1 VSDERELSEKS
12 AEIGAAPIPS
22 TGSPSLPF
30 EGDGDGQGD
39 RLLLVL
45 AKLEKHRT
53 EQVVLRSTNV
63 AADAFR
69 FFMTRDVARAGG
81 VRVA

>member
-12 AEIGAAPIPS
+12 AEIGAVSIPS

-30 EGDGDGQGD
+30 EGDGDRQGD
-39 RLLLVL
+39 QLLLVL
-45 AKLEKHRT
+45 DKLEKHRT
-53 EQVVLRSTNV
+53 KQVVLRSTNV
-63 AADAFR
+63 AADASR
-69 FFMTRDVARAGG
+69 SFMTRDVARAGG